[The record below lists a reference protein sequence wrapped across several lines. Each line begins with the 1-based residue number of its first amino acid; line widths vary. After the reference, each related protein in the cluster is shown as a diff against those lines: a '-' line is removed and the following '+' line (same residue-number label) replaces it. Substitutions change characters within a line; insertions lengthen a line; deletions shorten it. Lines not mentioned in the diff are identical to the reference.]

1 MDHASFFS
9 EATLFEIGVCVTRAY
24 FTKTHKYRKCHVHHT
39 RHTPIFLFVPS
50 LLFELSAT
58 VFQSEIN
65 LVTGRSSGE
74 ENYHFYLFINL
85 FSCHARSS
93 VFFPLPSRYV
103 SSLILPKQYRTLTNL
118 LQFRLRLKNL
128 NTTH

>member
-1 MDHASFFS
+1 M
-9 EATLFEIGVCVTRAY
+9 
-24 FTKTHKYRKCHVHHT
+24 
-39 RHTPIFLFVPS
+39 
-50 LLFELSAT
+50 
-58 VFQSEIN
+58 
-65 LVTGRSSGE
+65 TGRSSGE

-118 LQFRLRLKNL
+118 LQFRLRFEKFKH
-128 NTTH
+128 NTLMVYILQFINSSFYIIRLINY